1 MPCAV
6 LLGFSDAPP
15 VDYLEV
21 LVAFGCGYL
30 SNCVLGLQLLKTQT
44 RPPADH
50 TTTSSSHWCCY
61 CVLCLCQILILTD
74 LYQRDVH
81 VPHLYPSIHLS
92 S

>member
-50 TTTSSSHWCCY
+50 TTTSSFPL
-61 CVLCLCQILILTD
+61 VLLLCLVSLLDPD
-74 LYQRDVH
+74 LD
-81 VPHLYPSIHLS
+81 
-92 S
+92 